1 VTRGPGGTVKPLIVA
16 ARGKGVR
23 NMIRR
28 VGVIGSRY
36 GTSPRR
42 MDKRLADVHGIVEA
56 YGGRATLPVTA
67 AAGRRNPSVIAK
79 FAALGIEFA
88 VHGYTHVDHRLL
100 SAEDQEQQL
109 RRAREELQSVGG
121 RVTGFRAPYLRA
133 NEDTI
138 QAVRRN
144 GFIYDSSQAFHWPI
158 DDEIETEAYRRGLG
172 FCSSV
177 PAADYPLV
185 PWSEDG
191 VVRIPCCL
199 PDDEAIVDRLRLLPA
214 VADELW
220 VSMLDATAQSGE
232 LFVLALHPERI
243 ESCRSGVLAVL
254 EAAQRWRP
262 RIWLA
267 RLEEVADWWRR
278 RSDAT
283 VLVEEDD
290 TRSLRVKV
298 RGPAGVTILARG
310 MNVVGE
316 PWSDGYVR
324 IQQTD
329 FLVPAGPRPFL
340 GVHPSSPPSLTA
352 FLREQGYIVESTVA
366 PGSHSHFLRRESF
379 PRSHQRPLLRELDQ
393 ADFPLVRLGRWPN
406 GARSALSITGDV
418 DALTIWDYAFRFLGR

>member
-23 NMIRR
+23 NMVRR
-28 VGVIGSRY
+28 LGVIGSRY

-67 AAGRRNPSVIAK
+67 AASRRNPSVIAK

-88 VHGYTHVDHRLL
+88 VHGYTHVDHWLL

-109 RRAREELQSVGG
+109 RRARQELQAVGV

-144 GFIYDSSQAFHWPI
+144 GFTYDSSQAFHWPI
-158 DDEIETEAYRRGLG
+158 DDEIQTEAYRRGLG

-199 PDDEAIVDRLRLLPA
+199 PDDEAIVDRLGLSPA

-243 ESCRSGVLAVL
+243 ETCRSGVVAIL
-254 EAAQRWRP
+254 EAARRWRP
-262 RIWLA
+262 GVWLA
-267 RLEEVADWWRR
+267 PLEEIADWWRR
-278 RSDAT
+278 RSDT
-283 VLVEEDD
+283 SVVI
-290 TRSLRVKV
+290 RQHNNGGLRVNV
-298 RGPAGVTILARG
+298 RGPEGVTILARR
-310 MNVVGE
+310 MDLTGE

-324 IQQTD
+324 IQRTD
-329 FLVPAGPRPFL
+329 FLVPAGPRPFI
-340 GVHPSSPPSLTA
+340 GVHPSSSPSVTA
-352 FLREQGYIVESTVA
+352 FLKEQGYIVESAAA
-366 PGSHSHFLRRESF
+366 PGTHSHFVRREHF
-379 PRSHQRPLLRELDQ
+379 PRSQQRPLLRELEERSV
-393 ADFPLVRLGRWPN
+393 PLVRLGRWPN
-406 GARSALSITGDV
+406 GARSALAITGDV

>member
-1 VTRGPGGTVKPLIVA
+1 MKPLIVA

-23 NMIRR
+23 NLVRR
-28 VGVIGSRY
+28 LGVIGSRY
-36 GTSPRR
+36 GISPRR
-42 MDKRLADVHGIVEA
+42 MDERLADVHNIVEA

-67 AAGRRNPSVIAK
+67 AAGRRNPSVIARY
-79 FAALGIEFA
+79 AALGIEFA
-88 VHGYTHVDHRLL
+88 VHGYTHVDHREL

-109 RRAREELQSVGG
+109 RRAREDLEAIGV
-121 RVTGFRAPYLRA
+121 RVKGFRAPYLRA
-133 NEDTI
+133 NDATI
-138 QAVRRN
+138 RAVRRT
-144 GFIYDSSQAFHWPI
+144 GLTYDSSQAFHWPI
-158 DDEIETEAYRRGLG
+158 DDEIQTEAYRRGLE
-172 FCSSV
+172 FCSAV
-177 PAADYPLV
+177 PAAEYPVV

-199 PDDEAIVDRLRLLPA
+199 PDDEAIVDRLGLSPA

-220 VSMLDATAQSGE
+220 VSMLDAMAQSGE

-243 ESCRSGVLAVL
+243 ETCRSGVLAVL

-262 RIWLA
+262 KIWLA

-283 VLVEEDD
+283 VIVEEHDS
-290 TRSLRVKV
+290 RSLRVKV
-298 RGPAGVTILARG
+298 RGPDGVTILARG
-310 MNVVGE
+310 INVEGQ

-324 IQQTD
+324 IQQAD

-340 GVHPSSPPSLTA
+340 GVHPSSPPTLAA

-366 PGSHSHFLRRESF
+366 PGTHSHFLRRESF

-393 ADFPLVRLGRWPN
+393 GDFPLVRLGRWPN

>member
-1 VTRGPGGTVKPLIVA
+1 
-16 ARGKGVR
+16 
-23 NMIRR
+23 
-28 VGVIGSRY
+28 
-36 GTSPRR
+36 
-42 MDKRLADVHGIVEA
+42 MDERLADVHNIVEA

-67 AAGRRNPSVIAK
+67 AAGRRNPSVIAR

-88 VHGYTHVDHRLL
+88 VHGYTHVDHREL

-109 RRAREELQSVGG
+109 RRAREDLEAIGV
-121 RVTGFRAPYLRA
+121 RVRGFRAPYLRA
-133 NEDTI
+133 NDATI
-138 QAVRRN
+138 RAVRRT
-144 GFIYDSSQAFHWPI
+144 GLTYDSSQAFHWPI
-158 DDEIETEAYRRGLG
+158 DDEIQTEAYRRGLE
-172 FCSSV
+172 FCSAV
-177 PAADYPLV
+177 PAAEYPVV

-199 PDDEAIVDRLRLLPA
+199 PDDEAIVDRLGLSPA

-220 VSMLDATAQSGE
+220 VSMLDATAKSGE

-243 ESCRSGVLAVL
+243 ETCRSGVLAVL
-254 EAAQRWRP
+254 EAAQRWHP

-267 RLEEVADWWRR
+267 RLDEVADWWRR

-283 VLVEEDD
+283 VIVEEHDS
-290 TRSLRVKV
+290 RSLRVKI
-298 RGPAGVTILARG
+298 RGPDGVTILARG
-310 MNVVGE
+310 INVEGQ

-324 IQQTD
+324 IQRAD
-329 FLVPAGPRPFL
+329 FLIPAGPRPFL
-340 GVHPSSPPSLTA
+340 GVHPSSPPTLAA

-366 PGSHSHFLRRESF
+366 PGTHSHFLRRESF

-393 ADFPLVRLGRWPN
+393 GDFPLVRLGRWPN